1 MDRQKIKEFIENRLE
16 VDGRVSIGLAGIH
29 LLRVTEPLGRA
40 PAIYEPTVVAIVNG
54 AKEAILDGRRY
65 IFDRERYVCST
76 ISMPV
81 EAGAISASPENP
93 LLSVFIA
100 LDTKAMTELVL
111 EMEMIPGTAQIPKN
125 APSPQGFSLARWDDS
140 FADALWRLLQ
150 LADNPAD
157 IEALGKCR
165 LRELYYAI
173 LKGDAGYS
181 VRRAFGVDNKIS
193 KIIEYLAT
201 HLHEPIN
208 IETMADQA
216 GMSRTVFHRKFK
228 RATMMS
234 PIQFVKSMRL
244 SAAAM
249 KIAEGM
255 SVNEAAIA
263 VGYFSLS
270 QFSREFRRSFGEPPK
285 QWSHAHRGPRWADG
299 RD

>member
-1 MDRQKIKEFIENRLE
+1 MSRQKIKAFIESRLK
-16 VDGRVSIGLAGIH
+16 VDGRVSIGLSGIH
-29 LLRVTEPLGRA
+29 LLRVTEPSGRA

-65 IFDRERYVCST
+65 VFDHERYVCST

-81 EAGAISASPENP
+81 EAGVVAASPENP

-111 EMEMIPGTAQIPKN
+111 QMELNPGTAQIPKD
-125 APSPQGFSLARWDDS
+125 AASPQGFALARWDDS

-150 LADNPAD
+150 LADHPAD
-157 IEALGKCR
+157 IEALGSCR

-193 KIIEYLAT
+193 KIIEYLSS

-208 IETMADQA
+208 IEAMVEQA
-216 GMSRTVFHRKFK
+216 GMSKTVFHRKFK

-244 SAAAM
+244 NSAAM
-249 KIAEGM
+249 KIAEGL
-255 SVNEAAIA
+255 SVNDAALA
-263 VGYFSLS
+263 VGYVSLS
-270 QFSREFRRSFGEPPK
+270 QFSREFRRSFGDPPK
-285 QWSHAHRGPRWADG
+285 QWSQARRGLT
-299 RD
+299 